1 LKLAAFDLKLMDSIY
16 SNPSMLVKEIVGVRM
31 PVNGLAVGVQVSVD
45 EVHPQQ
51 KFLVLQ
57 DLRGFSYPF

>member
-1 LKLAAFDLKLMDSIY
+1 MDSIY